1 MAGADVIEAAIG
13 ITLLLIVSY
22 VVLGSITTA
31 ANTVSTAQ
39 KDITLQN
46 EARLDTGIV
55 ISNVSWT
62 SETSYD
68 CLRFNI
74 TNIGSE
80 VIGNF
85 NSTNVFVAIS
95 TDTPKLYIFDLSSSP
110 LPGYGRAD
118 LGTWAYNSIG
128 PGTVHTGILD
138 PGEIMTIKICYLPT
152 VHPNTLVG
160 VTTSNG
166 ASAFFAV

>member
-1 MAGADVIEAAIG
+1 VIEAAIG
-13 ITLLLIVSY
+13 ITLVLIVSY
-22 VVLGSITTA
+22 VVIGSITTA
-31 ANTVSTAQ
+31 ADTVSTAQ

-55 ISNVSWT
+55 ISNVFWT
-62 SETSYD
+62 SGTSYD
-68 CLRFNI
+68 YLRFNI

-80 VIGNF
+80 VIGNL
-85 NSTNVFVAIS
+85 NATNVFVANS
-95 TDTPKLYIFDLSSSP
+95 TDTPKLYKFDLASSP
-110 LPGYGRAD
+110 SPGYGSAI
-118 LGTWAYNSIG
+118 LGTWAYNSIQ

-138 PGEIMTIKICYLPT
+138 PGETMTINISYFPK

>member
-46 EARLDTGIV
+46 EARLDTGIM
-55 ISNVSWT
+55 ISNVSWNN
-62 SETSYD
+62 D

-95 TDTPKLYIFDLSSSP
+95 TDTPKLYKFDLSSSP
-110 LPGYGRAD
+110 SPGYGSEI

-128 PGTVHTGILD
+128 PGTFHTGILD

>member
-31 ANTVSTAQ
+31 ATTVSTAK
-39 KDITLQN
+39 KDNALQN

-55 ISNVSWT
+55 ISNVSWNN
-62 SETSYD
+62 D

-74 TNIGSE
+74 TNTGSE

-85 NSTNVFVAIS
+85 NATDVFVANS
-95 TDTPKLYIFDLSSSP
+95 TDTPKLYKFDLASSP
-110 LPGYGRAD
+110 SPGYGSAI
-118 LGTWAYNSIG
+118 LGTWAYNSIW
-128 PGTVHTGILD
+128 PDTVHTGILD
-138 PGEIMTIKICYLPT
+138 PGEIMTIKICALTT